1 MSDRVSV
8 DPVVVTCAVR
18 YALGRRSYLPGLM
31 RDALIDAWG
40 DIGDQR
46 ANIVETIER
55 HLDESGPAEWV
66 DNEPWVEFLRHARR
80 VDADQ

>member
-1 MSDRVSV
+1 MSDRVTVDSV
-8 DPVVVTCAVR
+8 IVTCAVR
-18 YALGRRSYLPGLM
+18 YALGRRSYLPGLK

-46 ANIVETIER
+46 ANIVEMIER